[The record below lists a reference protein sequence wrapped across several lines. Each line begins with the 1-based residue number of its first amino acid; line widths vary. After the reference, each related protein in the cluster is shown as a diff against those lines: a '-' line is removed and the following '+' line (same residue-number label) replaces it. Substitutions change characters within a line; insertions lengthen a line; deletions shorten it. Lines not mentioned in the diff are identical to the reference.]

1 MSEKR
6 PNIIMIMSDDL
17 GYECIG
23 VNGGTSYATPRLDEM
38 AANGMRFDEGHVLP
52 LCTPTRV
59 ALMTGKHNF
68 RNYIGFGLLPP
79 DEVGFGHVFS
89 DAGYNTLISGK
100 VAAVLLQ
107 PAGHHA

>member
-38 AANGMRFDEGHVLP
+38 AANGMRFEEGHVLP

-59 ALMTGKHNF
+59 AADDWQAQLQELYRF
-68 RNYIGFGLLPP
+68 RF
-79 DEVGFGHVFS
+79 DS
-89 DAGYNTLISGK
+89 TR
-100 VAAVLLQ
+100 
-107 PAGHHA
+107 

>member
-38 AANGMRFDEGHVLP
+38 AANGMRFDDGHVLP
-52 LCTPTRV
+52 LV
-59 ALMTGKHNF
+59 HA
-68 RNYIGFGLLPP
+68 
-79 DEVGFGHVFS
+79 
-89 DAGYNTLISGK
+89 DAGGVDDGQAQLQELHRVRVIS
-100 VAAVLLQ
+100 
-107 PAGHHA
+107 AG

>member
-1 MSEKR
+1 MAEKR

-38 AANGMRFDEGHVLP
+38 AAHGMRFDEGHVLP

-79 DEVGFGHVFS
+79 DEVGFGHRVLGCGLQHAHLWEVAVVF
-89 DAGYNTLISGK
+89 
-100 VAAVLLQ
+100 LQ
-107 PAGHHA
+107 PAGCDA